1 MNKELKVGDILY
13 SPEYNG
19 FHSVRGINND
29 HIVLSN
35 CCEYIDD
42 SKTTALVSRV
52 SYAYI
57 NQLTLIEGKKSDYP
71 FIRWG
76 NLVGAYT
83 CTHNGK
89 KDPRDFK
96 YGKYCLD
103 IWRSLEYLNAK
114 K

>member
-19 FHSVRGINND
+19 FHSVRAVNEDYVI
-29 HIVLSN
+29 LSD
-35 CCEYIDD
+35 CCRYIDD
-42 SKTTALVSRV
+42 TNTVIYNSMV

-57 NQLTLIEGKKSDYP
+57 NELILIKGRESYYD
-71 FIRWG
+71 FIRLD